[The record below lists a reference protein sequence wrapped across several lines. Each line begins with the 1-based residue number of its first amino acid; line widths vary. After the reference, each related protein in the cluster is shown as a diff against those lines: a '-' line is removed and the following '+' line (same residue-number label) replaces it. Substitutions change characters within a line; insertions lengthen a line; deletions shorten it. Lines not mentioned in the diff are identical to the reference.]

1 MGLADLED
9 WAKHMPISHHRNGL
23 RQAVH
28 SVAGGL
34 RSQVIKVRVSVF
46 FFVVFF
52 FLLLYFPFV
61 WLLNSV
67 PGDCALCMHHF
78 EF

>member
-1 MGLADLED
+1 VGLADLED

-34 RSQVIKVRVSVF
+34 RSQVKIAQHAVPS
-46 FFVVFF
+46 
-52 FLLLYFPFV
+52 FLLDV
-61 WLLNSV
+61 
-67 PGDCALCMHHF
+67 
-78 EF
+78 